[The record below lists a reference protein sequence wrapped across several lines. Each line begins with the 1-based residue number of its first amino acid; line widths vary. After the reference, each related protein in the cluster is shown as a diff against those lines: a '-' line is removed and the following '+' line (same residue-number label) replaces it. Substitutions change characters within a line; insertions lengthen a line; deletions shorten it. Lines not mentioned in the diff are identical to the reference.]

1 MARGVRERVVYKIR
15 PGHEDLDGARASAY
29 FSSLKVG
36 KGEVVYV
43 KDVKGGRE
51 AMIVKTVGE
60 NAEAEFRR
68 YKQHAHG

>member
-36 KGEVVYV
+36 KGENVYV
-43 KDVKGGRE
+43 KDMKGGRE
-51 AMIVKTVGE
+51 AVVVKTALEKADAVVRGY
-60 NAEAEFRR
+60 AS
-68 YKQHAHG
+68 HAQS